1 MEDYSKKRNKVSTQ
15 DGYQGVIDRNIIPL
29 LGRKKVH
36 DVKRPDIA
44 GLMEKLAYKPTEANK
59 TFGVLRKMFNL
70 PKSAS
75 ARTARIQPP
84 RPDVPAGQGNPAH
97 RGRGN
102 GADLPP
108 VGETGGGGAGE
119 LRHPVG
125 DPAAIR
131 VCGAALRNLPARME
145 LAGLREPA
153 RGVARQSKGW
163 RHFKPMS
170 GCFCWLPACRTQVG
184 THGIRH
190 RSTTDIANSGVPTK
204 VGMKLTGH
212 KTVAMFMHYVHTE
225 DKPVREAAEL
235 ASRRQAITGAR
246 QLAEAVA

>member
-70 PKSAS
+70 AEVWAS

-153 RGVARQSKGW
+153 RGVARQQGW
-163 RHFKPMS
+163 RHFQAHERGSLSAAFDGAAS
-170 GCFCWLPACRTQVG
+170 GRLPLRPAVAERPGQAPDLWRALWRLVPDALPPACRT
-184 THGIRH
+184 
-190 RSTTDIANSGVPTK
+190 
-204 VGMKLTGH
+204 
-212 KTVAMFMHYVHTE
+212 
-225 DKPVREAAEL
+225 
-235 ASRRQAITGAR
+235 
-246 QLAEAVA
+246 